1 MFWLAMIIELKYQI
15 LGWCVKY
22 MKTFTPSKRR
32 RNSLSNGWLQNRFIT
47 VFLLPKV
54 MCRCSSLCKS
64 FLSRRKCSSLNI
76 IRFVKLDKKNK
87 AKKISIKLI
96 IVLEGYFFFELEA
109 ICKAFNEAFLLFLH
123 RWSYGVLLWEM
134 ATMGKF
140 PLISQLL

>member
-1 MFWLAMIIELKYQI
+1 
-15 LGWCVKY
+15 
-22 MKTFTPSKRR
+22 
-32 RNSLSNGWLQNRFIT
+32 
-47 VFLLPKV
+47 
-54 MCRCSSLCKS
+54 MCRYSSLCKS
-64 FLSRRKCSSLNI
+64 FLSRRNCSSLNI

-87 AKKISIKLI
+87 AKQISIKLI

-109 ICKAFNEAFLLFLH
+109 ICKAFKEAFLLFLH

>member
-1 MFWLAMIIELKYQI
+1 M
-15 LGWCVKY
+15 
-22 MKTFTPSKRR
+22 
-32 RNSLSNGWLQNRFIT
+32 
-47 VFLLPKV
+47 
-54 MCRCSSLCKS
+54 
-64 FLSRRKCSSLNI
+64 SSLNI

-87 AKKISIKLI
+87 AKQISIKLI

-109 ICKAFNEAFLLFLH
+109 ICKAFKEAFLLFLH

>member
-1 MFWLAMIIELKYQI
+1 
-15 LGWCVKY
+15 
-22 MKTFTPSKRR
+22 
-32 RNSLSNGWLQNRFIT
+32 
-47 VFLLPKV
+47 
-54 MCRCSSLCKS
+54 MCRYSSPCKS
-64 FLSRRKCSSLNI
+64 FLSRRNCSSLNI

-87 AKKISIKLI
+87 AKQISIKLI

-109 ICKAFNEAFLLFLH
+109 MCKAFKEAFLLFLH